1 MTRRFRWLSPLALT
15 LGLTL
20 LLPPGPARAQEPTAP
35 AEAGAEE
42 ESKGD
47 PLYGYVGTAFLAAG
61 IMFVLCKSA
70 RR

>member
-1 MTRRFRWLSPLALT
+1 MTRRFRCLSSLVVMLGLAL
-15 LGLTL
+15 L
-20 LLPPGPARAQEPTAP
+20 PGPARAQEPAP
-35 AEAGAEE
+35 VEGGEAAGTGE
-42 ESKGD
+42 

>member
-1 MTRRFRWLSPLALT
+1 MRRLPRILLMTFVLSGLAPA
-15 LGLTL
+15 
-20 LLPPGPARAQEPTAP
+20 LPAARAQDEGVPV
-35 AEAGAEE
+35 EG

-61 IMFVLCKSA
+61 ALFVLCKSA

>member
-1 MTRRFRWLSPLALT
+1 MTRLARSLAPLALV
-15 LGLTL
+15 LGLAL
-20 LLPPGPARAQEPTAP
+20 APAPARAQEEAP
-35 AEAGAEE
+35 AEAEG

-61 IMFVLCKSA
+61 VMFVLCKSS